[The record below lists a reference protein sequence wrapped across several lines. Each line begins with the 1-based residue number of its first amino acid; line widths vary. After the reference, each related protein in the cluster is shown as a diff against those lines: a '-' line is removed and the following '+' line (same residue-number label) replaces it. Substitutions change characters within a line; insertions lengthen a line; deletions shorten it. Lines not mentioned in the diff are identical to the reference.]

1 MGHSVEQ
8 WSNSIMQL
16 MPRGVIWQRETTL
29 DLYKYAAGYA
39 PRLDAAEVSAEAYC
53 LKCAQK
59 PRCKCCQSGKVI

>member
-29 DLYKYAAGYA
+29 DLYKYAAGMRHA
-39 PRLDAAEVSAEAYC
+39 LTP
-53 LKCAQK
+53 QK
-59 PRCKCCQSGKVI
+59 